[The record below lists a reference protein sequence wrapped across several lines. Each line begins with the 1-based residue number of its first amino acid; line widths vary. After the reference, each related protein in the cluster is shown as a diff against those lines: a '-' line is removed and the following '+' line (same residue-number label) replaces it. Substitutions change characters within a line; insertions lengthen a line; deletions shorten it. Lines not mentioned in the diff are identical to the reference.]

1 MLPPLILCLFMLM
14 LALAC
19 VGVVAYQ
26 AVLFITGAATWDT
39 AWFPMLLG
47 QLGAVFFGIFALGFW
62 GQHRDRDIQIL
73 LGWLLCG
80 LLLEVSVLTGYA
92 SHYEYSA
99 SSALVNHGARARGNI
114 TDVEMHRSFSGKGVH
129 RKIWFTY
136 EFHTPEG
143 NLIKGKSGASY
154 YWLPQKSLD
163 TLSKHRDNVP
173 VLYLAENP
181 QCSNI
186 DNFWLLWELSIT
198 LGAFSTMTGAS
209 CLFFLYRLL
218 RPTRRKP
225 RYKKRRWAH
234 IRGKR

>member
-47 QLGAVFFGIFALGFW
+47 QLGAVFFGIFALGAW

-80 LLLEVSVLTGYA
+80 LLLEVSALTGYA
-92 SHYEYSA
+92 AHYEYST
-99 SSALVNHGARARGNI
+99 SSALVNHGTRAQGNI
-114 TDVEMHRSFSGKGVH
+114 SDVTMHRSFSGKGVH

-154 YWLPQKSLD
+154 YWLTRKSLD
-163 TLSKHRDNVP
+163 TLSKHRNNVS

-186 DNFWLLWELSIT
+186 DNFWLLWDQTIT
-198 LGAFSTMTGAS
+198 LGAFSTIAGS
-209 CLFFLYRLL
+209 ICLFILYRLL

-225 RYKKRRWAH
+225 RYKKRR
-234 IRGKR
+234 